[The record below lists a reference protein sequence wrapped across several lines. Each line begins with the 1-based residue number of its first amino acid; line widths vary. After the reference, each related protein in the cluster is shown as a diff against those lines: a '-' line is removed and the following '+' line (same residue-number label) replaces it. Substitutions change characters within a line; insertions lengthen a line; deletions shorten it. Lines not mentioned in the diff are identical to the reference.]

1 MKFIYK
7 KIQKE
12 KVFLIGEFG
21 YFKNL
26 CVRILNFKRD
36 IVPYKLDDF
45 DSCNYYD
52 NRIIS
57 RKVVEDYFK
66 YMENGEAEKQLLL
79 DYVKRTIC
87 YEYEELHAYINFI
100 KSRNNKIVHFYSKR
114 ILKNIY
120 LKRKSRLVLTNVF
133 VFSLSFVKMSLW
145 IIRACAITLFYRGN
159 YKLPKIVY
167 LRRAS
172 GPDPFR
178 EQTYFFEENKF
189 SFNTVAFEFNRNV
202 KKCSVLYLNCFKK
215 SSILF
220 LKSMYFFLMQILKDF
235 NTLVKIDLDFNFY
248 FTYMKHLF
256 MSVYLTE
263 IGSKVIFGS
272 LIERNY
278 GVLIYRNKHYKQK
291 VFMFSDG
298 MHFPPIPGPDYI
310 YADKYYYQNKIE
322 LEGLNRNGGNIVSFK
337 KSGFLRSEV
346 FFPSNGISNDI
357 NEIKAGFK
365 KVVLVSLATV
375 REGYY
380 PSSKKHINLF
390 MQEILFISTKLDD
403 VLFIV
408 KGKKGEYRYFDER
421 IKNSVA
427 SRGNVY
433 FIPVDKVTSCKF
445 NHFED
450 LLSISDLVVSM
461 HYASTTVWQSL
472 SKGVPAI
479 GYNFCDAKTFFDCVE
494 KFIAKPGVLLEYIN
508 FWLNLE
514 DFAVDT
520 INKEKKFYWINDRK
534 NFVIEVFEDIA
545 KEAQLS
551 SV

>member
-1 MKFIYK
+1 
-7 KIQKE
+7 
-12 KVFLIGEFG
+12 
-21 YFKNL
+21 
-26 CVRILNFKRD
+26 
-36 IVPYKLDDF
+36 
-45 DSCNYYD
+45 
-52 NRIIS
+52 
-57 RKVVEDYFK
+57 
-66 YMENGEAEKQLLL
+66 
-79 DYVKRTIC
+79 
-87 YEYEELHAYINFI
+87 
-100 KSRNNKIVHFYSKR
+100 
-114 ILKNIY
+114 
-120 LKRKSRLVLTNVF
+120 
-133 VFSLSFVKMSLW
+133 
-145 IIRACAITLFYRGN
+145 
-159 YKLPKIVY
+159 
-167 LRRAS
+167 
-172 GPDPFR
+172 
-178 EQTYFFEENKF
+178 
-189 SFNTVAFEFNRNV
+189 
-202 KKCSVLYLNCFKK
+202 
-215 SSILF
+215 
-220 LKSMYFFLMQILKDF
+220 
-235 NTLVKIDLDFNFY
+235 
-248 FTYMKHLF
+248 
-256 MSVYLTE
+256 
-263 IGSKVIFGS
+263 
-272 LIERNY
+272 
-278 GVLIYRNKHYKQK
+278 
-291 VFMFSDG
+291 
-298 MHFPPIPGPDYI
+298 
-310 YADKYYYQNKIE
+310 
-322 LEGLNRNGGNIVSFK
+322 
-337 KSGFLRSEV
+337 
-346 FFPSNGISNDI
+346 
-357 NEIKAGFK
+357 
-365 KVVLVSLATV
+365 
-375 REGYY
+375 
-380 PSSKKHINLF
+380 